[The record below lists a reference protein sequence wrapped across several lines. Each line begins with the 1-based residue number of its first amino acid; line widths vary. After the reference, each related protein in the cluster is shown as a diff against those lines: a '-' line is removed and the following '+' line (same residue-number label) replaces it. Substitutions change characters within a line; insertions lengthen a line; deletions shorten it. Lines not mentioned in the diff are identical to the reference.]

1 MLVTNQLV
9 SLEQFKNRRIAFKG
23 LDKLSNDP
31 INQDK
36 VDFKKI
42 DTVGWVFSGGGAKGA
57 FEIGVASALA
67 KAEMLPNVIIG
78 TSVGALNAA
87 ALAEGDINNA
97 GKIWQEINNKKVYKT
112 KVTKIVLKGL
122 AQILDWLGGKNP
134 IKIKSLLDN
143 SPLRELVHK
152 EINPEVITS
161 KKAPVELMLG
171 VTALNNGKEGIYATP
186 NLYEKLEGTYEDSDI
201 FKLFKLNSENI
212 EDAVVASSAF
222 PLVFPAKQIED
233 ELFVDGGAGNN
244 TPAKNGVDALF
255 AINNDFKE
263 GLLFVVM
270 LTPQNRE
277 KETVLTEKN
286 ADLAK
291 VGIKTLNIVLDNT
304 AKMDVKMTQKITKE
318 IERWDVINL
327 QVQQAITRIGK
338 AAISLKQKAEAIT
351 QIANLLPGKE
361 KEAAQ
366 LRKIA
371 EEISSLATEDIE
383 NPNDE
388 LSKIL
393 SKYKPFNGKKKI
405 KMVII
410 RPQDALGVDTFEFDK
425 AGKKANEMIRLGY
438 DSALRAMLQSELI
451 KKDKFNEL
459 SQQDP
464 LPVDNVFEQQKKAL
478 TKVG

>member
-1 MLVTNQLV
+1 MFLTNQLV
-9 SLEQFKNRRIAFKG
+9 SLEQFKRNKIAFRG
-23 LDKLSNDP
+23 LTNDP

-67 KAEMLPNVIIG
+67 KAEMMPNVIIG

-87 ALAEGDINNA
+87 ALAKGDINNA
-97 GKIWQEINNKKVYKT
+97 GKIWQEIDNKKVYKT
-112 KVTKIVLKGL
+112 KITKIVLKGL
-122 AQILDWLGGKNP
+122 AQIIDWLGGKNP

-143 SPLRELVHK
+143 SPLKELVHK
-152 EINPEVITS
+152 EIDPKIITGKNP
-161 KKAPVELMLG
+161 PVELMLG

-186 NLYEKLEGTYEDSDI
+186 KLYENLEETYKDSDI
-201 FKLFKLNSENI
+201 YKLFKLTPDNF

-222 PLVFPAKQIED
+222 PVVFPAMQIED

-255 AINNDFKE
+255 AINSEFKE

-270 LTPQNRE
+270 LDPQNKTNE
-277 KETVLTEKN
+277 KVLTEKN
-286 ADLAK
+286 ADLGK
-291 VGIKTLNIVLDNT
+291 VGIKTINIILDNT

-318 IERWDVINL
+318 IERWDVINIQIQEAL
-327 QVQQAITRIGK
+327 NKIGQ
-338 AAISLKQKAEAIT
+338 AAISLKEKATAIT

-361 KEAAQ
+361 KEAAK

-371 EEISSLATEDIE
+371 DEISSLATEDIE
-383 NPNDE
+383 NPNEE
-388 LSKIL
+388 LSEIL
-393 SKYKPFNGKKKI
+393 NKYKPFNGKKKI

-410 RPQDALGVDTFEFDK
+410 RPQESLGIDTFEFDK
-425 AGKKANEMIRLGY
+425 AGEKADEVIRLGY

-451 KKDKFNEL
+451 NQSKFNEL
-459 SQQDP
+459 MQENP
-464 LPVDNVFEQQKKAL
+464 LPVDNVFEQHKKAL
-478 TKVG
+478 SKVG